1 MFDFFAE
8 IIEFLG
14 QVVSWAV
21 FFFKFIIHGI
31 GRVFST
37 FSQFNGLIDS
47 VPAPLSAF
55 VLFLLAILIFE
66 FIRGRK

>member
-14 QVVSWAV
+14 QLVTWAV
-21 FFFKFIIHGI
+21 FFFKFILHGI
-31 GRVFST
+31 GRVTTT
-37 FSQFNGLIDS
+37 FSQFRGLLESI
-47 VPAPLSAF
+47 PTALSSF
-55 VLFLLAILIFE
+55 VIFLLAILIFE